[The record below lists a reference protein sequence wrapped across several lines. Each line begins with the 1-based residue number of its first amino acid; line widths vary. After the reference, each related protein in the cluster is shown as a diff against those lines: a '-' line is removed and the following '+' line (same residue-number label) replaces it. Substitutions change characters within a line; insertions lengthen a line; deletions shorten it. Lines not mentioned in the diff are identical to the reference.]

1 MTPVTATQHSTLNP
15 QPSQPLIALRR
26 VTRRYSPTVAAL
38 DDVSL
43 EIAEHEF
50 VAIAGPSGCGKSTL
64 LHLIGGLDTPTDG
77 EVSVAGLALHRA
89 TEAELTDFRRRR
101 LGIVFQFFHLLPTM
115 TVLENV
121 CLPLLLAGEPLRRA
135 QPRAAALLE
144 LVGLADRAAHFPH
157 QLSGG
162 QMQRAAIARALV
174 HEPPLLLADEPTGNL
189 DSASAEQVLA
199 LLQKISSQR
208 RTTMVVVTHSEE
220 VARLATRRIR
230 LRDGRIVAPNP

>member
-1 MTPVTATQHSTLNP
+1 MQAA
-15 QPSQPLIALRR
+15 ALPMSESAAPAIRLSR
-26 VTRRYSPTVAAL
+26 VTRRYSASVAAL

-43 EIAEHEF
+43 EIAPQEC
-50 VAIAGPSGCGKSTL
+50 VAITGPSGCGKSTL
-64 LHLIGGLDTPTDG
+64 LHLIGAFDTPTSG
-77 EVSVAGLALHRA
+77 EVEVAGLALHRA
-89 TEAELTDFRRRR
+89 TEAELTEFRRRR

-115 TVLENV
+115 SVLENV
-121 CLPLLLAGEPLRRA
+121 CLPLLLAGEPLRMA
-135 QPRAAALLE
+135 QQRAAALLE

-174 HEPPLLLADEPTGNL
+174 HEPQVLLADEPTGNL

-220 VARLATRRIR
+220 VARLAHRRIR
-230 LRDGRIVAPNP
+230 LRDGRILSPNP

>member
-1 MTPVTATQHSTLNP
+1 MSEAATPAIRLHH
-15 QPSQPLIALRR
+15 
-26 VTRRYSPTVAAL
+26 VTRRYSATVAAL

-43 EIAEHEF
+43 EIGEEEF
-50 VAIAGPSGCGKSTL
+50 VAITGPSGCGKSTL
-64 LHLIGGLDTPTDG
+64 LHLIGALDTPTSG
-77 EVSVAGLALHRA
+77 EVEVAGLALHRA
-89 TEAELTDFRRRR
+89 TDAELTEFRRRR

-115 TVLENV
+115 SVLENV
-121 CLPLLLAGEPLRRA
+121 CLPLLLAGEGLSVARSRA
-135 QPRAAALLE
+135 EVLLE
-144 LVGLADRAAHFPH
+144 LVGLADRARHFVH

-174 HEPPLLLADEPTGNL
+174 HEPRVLLADEPTGNL

-220 VARLATRRIR
+220 VARLAHRRIR
-230 LRDGRIVAPNP
+230 LRDGRILSPNA